1 MTSRCLL
8 FRTANLWPKGTSSG
22 NSFTSLRVMA
32 KMEEK
37 VTTFMKLFG
46 P

>member
-8 FRTANLWPKGTSSG
+8 FRTANLWPKGTRTS
-22 NSFTSLRVMA
+22 NSFTSFRVIA